1 MNQEWWLNALWSIV
15 PTLIIGALFGLIL
28 YAAMNADRKVRQ
40 IRAEVERDFAANGT
54 DAAAGSDAVGGAS
67 AGPAGAGSRPD
78 ASAGGTASD
87 VQTASAH
94 TGEPPA
100 TASR

>member
-40 IRAEVERDFAANGT
+40 IHAEVERDFAANG
-54 DAAAGSDAVGGAS
+54 SDAVAGTS
-67 AGPAGAGSRPD
+67 AGPAGAGPRPA
-78 ASAGGTASD
+78 ASAGETASD
-87 VQTASAH
+87 AQTASAH

>member
-15 PTLIIGALFGLIL
+15 PTIIIGTLFGLIL

-40 IRAEVERDFAANGT
+40 IHAEVERDFAANGT
-54 DAAAGSDAVGGAS
+54 DAVGGTSAGS
-67 AGPAGAGSRPD
+67 AGAGSRPD

-87 VQTASAH
+87 AQTASAH

>member
-54 DAAAGSDAVGGAS
+54 DAVGGAS

>member
-28 YAAMNADRKVRQ
+28 YAALNADRKVRQ
-40 IRAEVERDFAANGT
+40 IHAEVERDFAAGS
-54 DAAAGSDAVGGAS
+54 SDAVGGTS
-67 AGPAGAGSRPD
+67 AGSAGAGSRPD

-87 VQTASAH
+87 AQTASTH

>member
-15 PTLIIGALFGLIL
+15 PTIIIGTLFGLIL

-40 IRAEVERDFAANGT
+40 IHAEVERDFAANGT
-54 DAAAGSDAVGGAS
+54 DAVAGSDAV
-67 AGPAGAGSRPD
+67 AGTSVGSAGAGSRPD
-78 ASAGGTASD
+78 ASVGGTASD
-87 VQTASAH
+87 AQTASAH

>member
-15 PTLIIGALFGLIL
+15 PTLIIGTLFGLIL

-54 DAAAGSDAVGGAS
+54 DAVAGMSAGS
-67 AGPAGAGSRPD
+67 AGAGSRPD
-78 ASAGGTASD
+78 ASAGEPASD
-87 VQTASAH
+87 AQTASAH